1 MCSLIFYSSSWTCQ
15 VYPCICSMSNW
26 NVSVALFKACMRN
39 YAQYCNI
46 PAWVDTMQSV
56 EVIMAACICHYRL
69 SQLVGAFC
77 SISKWNKIAT
87 LFRACEATTRLLSWH
102 GIVCPYVITI
112 KVIIT
117 RAVHGIATYSSC
129 FSFMKL
135 SAYTF
140 IKDTNNLYHGDYTCY
155 SFTACALSWLYSR
168 NLNTLHILFS

>member
-1 MCSLIFYSSSWTCQ
+1 MLQMSSCFKKAYIVQTSEMSYELVESAVKGDKTCNNWILSIDVLTHILLLLTNCQ

-26 NVSVALFKACMRN
+26 NISVALFKACMRN

-56 EVIMAACICHYRL
+56 EVIVGACICHYRL

-87 LFRACEATTRLLSWH
+87 LFCACEATTRLLSWQ

-112 KVIIT
+112 IVIIT
-117 RAVHGIATYSSC
+117 HAVLLTVAASV
-129 FSFMKL
+129 
-135 SAYTF
+135 
-140 IKDTNNLYHGDYTCY
+140 
-155 SFTACALSWLYSR
+155 
-168 NLNTLHILFS
+168 